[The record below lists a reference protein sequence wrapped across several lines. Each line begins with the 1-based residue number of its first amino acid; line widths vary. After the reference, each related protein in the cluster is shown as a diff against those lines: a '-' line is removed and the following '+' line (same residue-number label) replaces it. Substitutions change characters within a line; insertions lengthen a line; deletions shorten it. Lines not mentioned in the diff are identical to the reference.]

1 MKKKIL
7 ACLLLS
13 ATTLFAITGCG
24 NESGGGS
31 GEVDENGV
39 TTDDITLTYWHYE
52 DETTINLLA
61 EAFMEKYPNIT
72 VETRLIS
79 DMSTDLSAAATAG
92 TFPDVFAGTDV
103 DTALANQYWRDI
115 TEYWNNDPE
124 NRTDGYHQRV
134 RHRML

>member
-124 NRTDGYHQRV
+124 N
-134 RHRML
+134 